1 MLNFG
6 ERFRKAKHGEGNTT
20 PKHIFTDS
28 NKSFWDI
35 DALKIP
41 AIGKRLTSDFLYGRR
56 QRYLLQL
63 FESRKVLFP
72 HVSDSIRYH
81 QVPERGL

>member
-1 MLNFG
+1 MLYFG
-6 ERFRKAKHGEGNTT
+6 ERFRKAKPGEGDTT

-28 NKSFWDI
+28 DKSFWDI

-56 QRYLLQL
+56 QR
-63 FESRKVLFP
+63 
-72 HVSDSIRYH
+72 
-81 QVPERGL
+81 